1 MTDQMRSER
10 FMNDALDTW
19 ASSVYRLALAHTH
32 NAADAQDIVQDVFLS
47 LLKSS
52 VEFQDGEH
60 EKAWLLHVAANR
72 CKEYHRSAWRRR
84 VEPSDDMTALA
95 DREVDDPEL
104 EALFEHPVWAA
115 LEHLP
120 DKLRIVV
127 HLHDVEGYSTEAVAD
142 ILGILTSTVRTR
154 LHRARKKLREEL
166 DPPAR
171 ADETATNVKGADY
184 EPQSLR

>member
-1 MTDQMRSER
+1 MAEQLRSER
-10 FMNDALDTW
+10 FMTDALDTW
-19 ASSVYRLALAHTH
+19 AGSVYRLALAHTH
-32 NAADAQDIVQDVFLS
+32 SPADAQDIVQDVFLS
-47 LLKSS
+47 LLKST
-52 VEFQDGEH
+52 VEFQDEEH

-84 VEPSDDMTALA
+84 VEPFDDMGRLA

-104 EALFEHPVWAA
+104 EALFEHPAWAA

-127 HLHDVEGYSTEAVAD
+127 HLHDVEGYASDAIAD
-142 ILGILTSTVRTR
+142 ILGIFPATVRTR

-166 DPPAR
+166 DPPIR
-171 ADETATNVKGADY
+171 ADEAAMSVKGADY